1 MVLFIDVR
9 RLFWSKLLMNI
20 TNFHLRP
27 FELMIDHFEVSQK
40 QNDVWNRNKLRWKFA
55 KKDFKASRGFVY
67 LFKMINLVK
76 DIEGYHKLIFET
88 PFIILWVP

>member
-1 MVLFIDVR
+1 
-9 RLFWSKLLMNI
+9 MNI

-40 QNDVWNRNKLRWKFA
+40 QNNVQNRDKLRWKFA
-55 KKDFKASRGFVY
+55 KRNTLKLLEALFFYVFKI
-67 LFKMINLVK
+67 INLVK

-88 PFIILWVP
+88 TFTIL